1 MENQANIVVVIVIG
15 SLIMFLLA
23 LLIIVFAVTYSK
35 RMKEKETLF
44 QLSIKNNEL
53 ELLRGVIDA
62 QDAEREKIAAS
73 LHDEIGP
80 LLTVLKLN
88 ITKHS
93 RALDKQALR
102 VEDLQEERAFIDS
115 IITNVR
121 NISHDLTPHFV
132 KNNGL
137 SYSLT
142 NFSAAISEPSIQIF
156 SEIDDRS
163 VLNKT
168 LTINSY
174 RIVLELLNN
183 IMKHDK
189 PSEII
194 VSLSLEYDVFN
205 INVKHDGQGISQQ
218 EYLSFLNEHTSSGLG
233 LNSINSRLLIH
244 NGTILYSQEQNHSQI
259 NLQFPLK

>member
-1 MENQANIVVVIVIG
+1 MENETNIVVVIVIG

-23 LLIIVFAVTYSK
+23 LLIIVFVVTYSK
-35 RMKEKETLF
+35 RLKEKETMF

-93 RALDKQALR
+93 RALDKQTLHT
-102 VEDLQEERAFIDS
+102 EDLQEERIFIDS

-137 SYSLT
+137 SYGLT
-142 NFSAAISEPSIQIF
+142 NFSAAISEPSIQIL
-156 SEIDDRS
+156 SEIDDKAL
-163 VLNKT
+163 LNKA

-194 VSLSLEYDVFN
+194 ITLSQEEEFFCLT
-205 INVKHDGQGISQQ
+205 IKHDGKGISHQ
-218 EYLSFLNEHTSSGLG
+218 EYLSFLHENSTSGLG

-259 NLQFPLK
+259 TLHFPLK